1 MTLSELPVSA
11 TFSDLQEVGVFRNA
25 LVVANR
31 FCDTRVRERTRDA
44 AFGATL
50 HSIQMSIMQVGSPG
64 PRPLGTSFCHSRKLD
79 GAAEDSSQNGR
90 KSAK

>member
-31 FCDTRVRERTRDA
+31 LCDTRVRERTRDA

-64 PRPLGTSFCHSRKLD
+64 PRPLGTSLCHSRKLD